1 MINAYAAPKE
11 KRSAVGRNFKVS
23 IKFLS
28 KKKCSRNEKKKKK
41 KKKKS
46 SKVAVKSTGGRRTY
60 AEPAPRH
67 TQVHKGSGATP
78 FFFLPPMK
86 KVLSAAQQTYDIL
99 LTGREYTFGLFPPA
113 LLPFFRFQ
121 VWRRRWEKRR
131 NKRKKKEKK
140 KEKKR
145 RNTYLHCFIKTN

>member
-28 KKKCSRNEKKKKK
+28 KKKCSRNGEQDEQY
-41 KKKKS
+41 KS